1 VSKRKTLSRF
11 DVAIVGGGISGT
23 TFAAI
28 LGGAGLSVALIERQA
43 QAALEKSAYDGR
55 TTAITYGSRKLLEA
69 AGLWDDLAPDACPI
83 DDIRVA
89 DGASSLFLHF
99 DSREV
104 GNDPLGSILEN
115 RVIRKSLHKRIN
127 AIKTVTQIAP
137 ATVAGLDTSGPL
149 AYLTLEDGRQIA
161 ADLVVGAD
169 GRESF
174 IRGAAGIGTIGWAYK
189 QHAIV
194 TVMGHELPHEN
205 VAVENFLPAG
215 PFAIL
220 PMTDAPDGT
229 HRSSIVWTDHVD
241 AVPLYAKLD
250 RPAFEAELQKR
261 AGEWLGRV
269 WEIGPRFTYPLQLRH
284 AKRYIAPRVALI
296 ADAAHVIHP
305 IAGQG
310 LNLGMRDIDLL
321 SELLVDHRRS
331 GLDLGDPLMLRRY
344 ERARRTDNFAFSATT
359 DILDRLFS
367 NDIPPIRAARRIGLG
382 AVNSMP
388 PLRRFFMRR
397 AMGASGALS
406 RLGRGESL

>member
-1 VSKRKTLSRF
+1 MTERF
-11 DVAIVGGGISGT
+11 DVAVVGGGIAGT

-28 LGGAGLSVALIERQA
+28 LGRAGLKVALVERQA
-43 QAALEKSAYDGR
+43 PSTLQSSAHDAR

-69 AGLWDDLAPDACPI
+69 AGLWADLAPHACPI

-89 DGASSLFLHF
+89 DNSSPLFLHF

-104 GNDPLGSILEN
+104 GDEPLGSIVEN
-115 RVIRKSLHKRIN
+115 RLIRIALYKRI
-127 AIKTVTQIAP
+127 AEIDAVTQIAP
-137 ATVAGLDTSGPL
+137 ATVSGLDTNG
-149 AYLTLEDGRQIA
+149 AMARLTLADGREIA
-161 ADLVVGAD
+161 ADIVIGAD

-174 IRGAAGIGTIGWAYK
+174 IRGAAGIKTVGWPYN

-194 TVMGHELPHEN
+194 TIMGHELDHEN

-250 RPAFEAELQKR
+250 KAAFDAELQKR

-269 WEIGPRFTYPLQLRH
+269 WEIGPRFTYPLSLRH
-284 AKRYIAPRVALI
+284 ARRYVAPRVALI

-310 LNLGMRDIDLL
+310 LNLGMRDIALL
-321 SELLVDHRRS
+321 SELLVDQRRV
-331 GLDLGDPLMLRRY
+331 GLDLGDPMLLARY
-344 ERARRTDNFAFSATT
+344 ERLRRVDNLSFSAAT

-367 NDIPPIRAARRIGLG
+367 NDIPPIRAARRLGLG
-382 AVNSMP
+382 AVNRVP
-388 PLRRFFMRR
+388 PLRQFFMRR
-397 AMGASGALS
+397 AMGAAGAIS
-406 RLGRGESL
+406 RLGRGERL

>member
-1 VSKRKTLSRF
+1 MTERY
-11 DVAIVGGGISGT
+11 DVAVVGGGIAGT

-28 LGGAGLSVALIERQA
+28 LGGAGLKVALVERQA
-43 QAALEKSAYDGR
+43 PSALQSSAHDGR
-55 TTAITYGSRKLLEA
+55 TTAITYGSRKMLEA
-69 AGLWDDLAPDACPI
+69 AGLWAELVQHACPI

-89 DGASSLFLHF
+89 DNSSPLFLHF

-104 GNDPLGSILEN
+104 GDDPLGSIVEN
-115 RVIRKSLHKRIN
+115 RLIRIALYKRISEL
-127 AIKTVTQIAP
+127 KTITQIAP
-137 ATVAGLDTSGPL
+137 ATVSALDTGG
-149 AYLTLEDGRQIA
+149 AMARLTLADGREIA

-169 GRESF
+169 GRDSF
-174 IRGAAGIGTIGWAYK
+174 IRGAAGIGTVGWAYD

-194 TVMGHELPHEN
+194 TVMGHELDHEN
-205 VAVENFLPAG
+205 VAVENFMPAG

-250 RPAFEAELQKR
+250 KDGFDAELQKR
-261 AGEWLGRV
+261 AGAWLGRV
-269 WEIGPRFTYPLQLRH
+269 WDIGPRFTYPLSLKH

-310 LNLGMRDIDLL
+310 LNLGMRDIGLL
-321 SELLVDHRRS
+321 TEMLVDQRRL
-331 GLDLGDPLMLRRY
+331 GLDLGDPMLLRRY
-344 ERARRTDNFAFSATT
+344 EHKRRMDNLTFSAAT
-359 DILDRLFS
+359 DVLDRLFS

-382 AVNSMP
+382 AVNRVP

-397 AMGASGALS
+397 AMGAAGAIS
-406 RLGRGESL
+406 RLGRGERL

>member
-1 VSKRKTLSRF
+1 MSTRF
-11 DVAIVGGGISGT
+11 DVAIVGGGISGN

-28 LGGAGLSVALIERQA
+28 LGDAGLTVALIERLPP
-43 QAALEKSAYDGR
+43 AALEGSAHDGR
-55 TTAITYGSRKLLEA
+55 TTAITYGSRKVLEA
-69 AGLWDDLAPDACPI
+69 AGLWADLAPHACPI

-89 DGASSLFLHF
+89 DDASPLFLHF

-104 GNDPLGSILEN
+104 GDDPLGSILEN
-115 RVIRKSLHKRIN
+115 RVIRKSLHKRI
-127 AIKTVTQIAP
+127 AQIPTVTQIAP
-137 ATVAGLDTSGPL
+137 ATVAGLETSGPM
-149 AYLTLEDGRQIA
+149 ARLTLADGREIS
-161 ADLVVGAD
+161 ADLVIGAD
-169 GRESF
+169 GRDSF

-194 TVMGHELPHEN
+194 TIMGHELSHEN

-215 PFAIL
+215 PFAML

-241 AVPLYAKLD
+241 AVPLYAQMDL
-250 RPAFEAELQKR
+250 PAFEAELQNR

-269 WEIGPRFTYPLQLRH
+269 WEIGPRFTYPLQLKH

-310 LNLGMRDIDLL
+310 LNLGMRDIALL
-321 SELLVDHRRS
+321 AELLVDRRRC
-331 GLDLGDPLMLRRY
+331 GLDLGDPIMLKHY
-344 ERARRTDNFAFSATT
+344 EDARRMDNIAFSATT

-367 NDIPPIRAARRIGLG
+367 NDIPPIKLARRVGLG
-382 AVNSMP
+382 TVNQIP

-397 AMGASGALS
+397 AMGAAGAIS
-406 RLGRGESL
+406 RLGRGERL

>member
-1 VSKRKTLSRF
+1 MSTRF
-11 DVAIVGGGISGT
+11 DVAIVGGGISGN

-28 LGGAGLSVALIERQA
+28 LGDAGLTVALIERLPP
-43 QAALEKSAYDGR
+43 AALEGSAHDGR
-55 TTAITYGSRKLLEA
+55 TTAITYGSRKVLEA
-69 AGLWDDLAPDACPI
+69 AGLWADLAPHACPI

-89 DGASSLFLHF
+89 DDASPLFLHF

-104 GNDPLGSILEN
+104 GDDPLGSILEN
-115 RVIRKSLHKRIN
+115 RVIRKSLHKRI
-127 AIKTVTQIAP
+127 AQIPTVTQIAP
-137 ATVAGLDTSGPL
+137 ATVAGLETSGPM
-149 AYLTLEDGRQIA
+149 ARLTLADGREIS
-161 ADLVVGAD
+161 ADLVIGAD
-169 GRESF
+169 GRDSF

-194 TVMGHELPHEN
+194 TIMGHELSHEN

-215 PFAIL
+215 PFAML

-241 AVPLYAKLD
+241 AVPLYAQMDL
-250 RPAFEAELQKR
+250 PAFEAELQKR

-269 WEIGPRFTYPLQLRH
+269 WEIGPRFTYPLQLKH

-310 LNLGMRDIDLL
+310 LNLGMRDIALL
-321 SELLVDHRRS
+321 SELLVDRRRC
-331 GLDLGDPLMLRRY
+331 GLDLGDPIMLKHY
-344 ERARRTDNFAFSATT
+344 EDARRMDNIAFSATT

-367 NDIPPIRAARRIGLG
+367 NDIPPIKLARRVGLG
-382 AVNSMP
+382 TVNQIP

-397 AMGASGALS
+397 AMGAAGAIS
-406 RLGRGESL
+406 RLGRGERL